1 MSVAQLQ
8 RSPMVLEDDE
18 QPRLLSPG
26 RTGSQGR
33 LAHREDMKAVDVP
46 VNYTTL
52 STENLLDSVPKERRI
67 DWRVKGMAMILTQC

>member
-33 LAHREDMKAVDVP
+33 LAHREDMKVVDVP

-52 STENLLDSVPKERRI
+52 SMFEAQRTFWIVSQR
-67 DWRVKGMAMILTQC
+67 KGEQTGV